1 MSENL
6 EQGERPPGPAG
17 SIDRLCEALTQVCLA
32 IAGASLLC
40 IVVINGANVIGRY
53 VFLKPFS
60 WAEELMLFLMS
71 LSVFAAGIAIT
82 WRNMHIRIETLV
94 ERMSPAT
101 QFVIQVF
108 AVGVSIAVLLTIVV
122 ESYGVVARLYTF
134 DFRTDALSAPM
145 WIPQSFVTIG
155 LTLMAIMMVLR
166 LVTSF
171 IAWRSRTRAASIKS
185 DQ

>member
-1 MSENL
+1 MSDNV
-6 EQGERPPGPAG
+6 EQGEHPAEPAG
-17 SIDRLCEALTQVCLA
+17 VIASVCERLTQLCLA
-32 IAGASLLC
+32 IAAAALLC
-40 IVVINGANVIGRY
+40 IVMINGANVIGRY
-53 VFLKPFS
+53 VFRHAIS

-71 LSVFAAGIAIT
+71 LSVFSAAIAIT
-82 WRNMHIRIETLV
+82 WRNMHIRIDTLV

-101 QFVIQVF
+101 QLVIQVF

-134 DFRTDALSAPM
+134 DFRTDALDAPM
-145 WIPQSFVTIG
+145 WIPQSFVTVG

-166 LVTSF
+166 LITSF
-171 IAWRSRTRAASIKS
+171 IAWRSRMGAASSKS

>member
-6 EQGERPPGPAG
+6 EQGERPAGPAG
-17 SIDRLCEALTQVCLA
+17 VIGRLCEALTQICLA

-60 WAEELMLFLMS
+60 WAEELMLFLMV
-71 LSVFAAGIAIT
+71 LSVFSAGIAIT
-82 WRNMHIRIETLV
+82 WRNMHIRIESLV
-94 ERMSPAT
+94 ERTSPLT
-101 QFVIQVF
+101 QMIIQVF
-108 AVGVSIAVLLTIVV
+108 AVGVAVAVILTIVI
-122 ESYGVVARLYTF
+122 ESYGVVARLYRF

-166 LVTSF
+166 LIISF
-171 IAWRSRTRAASIKS
+171 IAWRSRTGAASIKS